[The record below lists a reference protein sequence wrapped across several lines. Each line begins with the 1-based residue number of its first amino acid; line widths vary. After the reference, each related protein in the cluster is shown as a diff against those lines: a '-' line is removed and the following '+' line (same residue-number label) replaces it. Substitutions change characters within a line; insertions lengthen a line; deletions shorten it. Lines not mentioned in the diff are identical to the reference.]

1 VVAAS
6 LLGVAVLLLLGG
18 VLGIAVATAGATA
31 VVVVVPRLP
40 SAADRRARERLELDL
55 PVAADLIAACLVSG
69 SPLPDCLAA
78 VGDAVGGPVGE
89 ILAQVVAAL
98 RLGADA
104 GTVWDPWATHPAV
117 GPLARVLRRSS
128 RSGAPTAA
136 AVHGVAET
144 LRAARSAAA
153 RARAHGAGVRAVAP
167 LGLCFLPAFLLLG
180 VAPTVIGLATAA
192 LAG

>member
-1 VVAAS
+1 
-6 LLGVAVLLLLGG
+6 VLLLLGG
-18 VLGIAVATAGATA
+18 VLGLVVAAATATA
-31 VVVVVPRLP
+31 VVAVVPRLP
-40 SAADRRARERLELDL
+40 SAAARRANERLEVDL

-69 SPLPDCLAA
+69 SALPDCLAA
-78 VGDAVGGPVGE
+78 VGDALGGPVGE
-89 ILAQVVAAL
+89 LLAEVVAAL
-98 RLGADA
+98 RLGADPGA
-104 GTVWDPWATHPAV
+104 VWDPWVTHPSV

-153 RARAHGAGVRAVAP
+153 QARAHGAGVRAVAP
-167 LGLCFLPAFLLLG
+167 LGLCFLPAFLLIG
-180 VAPTVIGLATAA
+180 VVPTVIGLATAA